1 MAMVPHERSLVKRM
15 ESKPFALIGIN
26 FDESRETCKKTEQKN
41 QMTWRSFFDGASSG
55 PIGEQWNIRGLPTVY
70 VLDCQGVIRY
80 KNVFEKEMDQAVDN
94 LVKENESRAA
104 AK

>member
-15 ESKPFALIGIN
+15 VSKPFALIGIN

-41 QMTWRSFFDGASSG
+41 QMTWRSFCDGRKNGS
-55 PIGEQWNIRGLPTVY
+55 IGDRWNIRGLPTIY
-70 VLDCQGVIRY
+70 VLDSQGVIRY
-80 KNVFEKEMDQAVDN
+80 KNVFDKEMDQAVDT
-94 LVKENESRAA
+94 LVKESESRAA